1 MLCPDLSQ
9 QDLNHHTEM
18 SASVKQT
25 IINLSADCTKHKGK
39 QMASDSNE
47 TRITQL
53 EQRVVQLEQTVEALQ
68 KLGDKLDAESILE
81 ELEQRRYENC
91 HHAPER
97 GANGIGWTCR
107 LCGTEL

>member
-18 SASVKQT
+18 PASVKPA
-25 IINLSADCTKHKGK
+25 IINLSAIAPNTKGK
-39 QMASDSNE
+39 QMTSDSNE

-53 EQRVVQLEQTVEALQ
+53 EQRVTQLEQTVEALQ

-97 GANGIGWTCR
+97 SSNGIGWTCR